1 MIVVLALAVALLV
14 AAGVELLLGRSLFRA
29 ILGLS
34 LLAHAA
40 NVVVLAA
47 GGVGAAAPILAR
59 EGVASATADPL
70 PQALVLTAIVISMA
84 VTLYLIG
91 LMRAKARKLT
101 SIGIEPAPA
110 GDENR
115 EPAAVRAE
123 LGTPEASR

>member
-14 AAGVELLLGRSLFRA
+14 AVGVELLLGRSLFRA

-40 NVVVLAA
+40 NLVVLAA

-59 EGVASATADPL
+59 GGAGGEIADPL

-91 LMRAKARKLT
+91 LMRARARDL
-101 SIGIEPAPA
+101 GGVAVEPAPT
-110 GDENR
+110 GDEDR
-115 EPAAVRAE
+115 EPAAVAAE
-123 LGTPEASR
+123 LGTPGGSR